1 MDARIGAAILAL
13 VNPQPSWTILADLA
27 SAPPQT
33 GTTVLPPKKPRHLH
47 WFFAEHLL
55 ESIGATQFV
64 GSPPTACSFGFTHV
78 VHNKATPPLAS
89 DIPVLAA
96 TVWFNGMSKQSRLRA
111 LPLLRSIKPVLLV
124 ASYKLRAKLQKLKW
138 TKVASFPAQ
147 ACLMLAANQY
157 DFTPKASNQILE
169 VWANRAAAA

>member
-1 MDARIGAAILAL
+1 M
-13 VNPQPSWTILADLA
+13 
-27 SAPPQT
+27 
-33 GTTVLPPKKPRHLH
+33 
-47 WFFAEHLL
+47 
-55 ESIGATQFV
+55 
-64 GSPPTACSFGFTHV
+64 

-96 TVWFNGMSKQSRLRA
+96 TVVWFNSMSKESRLRA

-138 TKVASFPAQ
+138 TKVASFPVQ
-147 ACLMLAANQY
+147 ARLMLAANQY

-169 VWANRAAAA
+169 VWANRAAAVREHVKQIGSFTMPEEPLKAIDSMSTGRWGCFQAQAQDF